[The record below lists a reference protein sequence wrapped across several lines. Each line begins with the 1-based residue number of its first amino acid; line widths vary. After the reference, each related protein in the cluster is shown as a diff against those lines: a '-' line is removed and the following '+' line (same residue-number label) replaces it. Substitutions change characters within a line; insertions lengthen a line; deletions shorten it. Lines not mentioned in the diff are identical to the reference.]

1 MDLVQ
6 VSVSAGMLGCLLSEN
21 HGICASVPSEFCFLD
36 CFDGLQVKCQLF
48 GQIHGFKSNV
58 MLNGSQRPAKSKSVR
73 DSFCLSITASCWA
86 QPEDF
91 VHINGNVVSCQLK
104 EKTLWCA
111 RSSSDSTPHLA
122 LSHPHSLPPCPTPP
136 TDTLPPLLRLFQ
148 SIVGINIQ
156 CTCATWAL

>member
-1 MDLVQ
+1 MCKFQSVLECWVVYSVKTM
-6 VSVSAGMLGCLLSEN
+6 VSVLQSQVNFAFLTALMASKSNASCLATVL
-21 HGICASVPSEFCFLD
+21 
-36 CFDGLQVKCQLF
+36 
-48 GQIHGFKSNV
+48 GFKSNV
-58 MLNGSQRPAKSKSVR
+58 MLNGSQRPAKSRSVR

-122 LSHPHSLPPCPTPP
+122 FSHPHSLPPCPAPP

-148 SIVGINIQ
+148 SIVGINI
-156 CTCATWAL
+156 